1 MYTYAWYHWI
11 TFFYIYCFFGW
22 CFESTYVSLREHRPV
37 NRGFLRLPLIPLY
50 GTGAVML
57 LWASLP
63 VKEHLPLVY
72 LVGVIVATAL
82 EYVTGYTMER
92 LFKMKYWDY
101 SDQRFNLH
109 GYICLSSSI
118 TWGFMTL
125 LVTEVIHRPIERMV
139 LRLPFMTEV
148 VILVLISV
156 LFVYDAIQ
164 STKAAFNMARAL
176 ERMAKLREELDDLQ
190 VQMALL
196 RAETAQNLAERK
208 DEMALG
214 FMARREAVAEG
225 IQNRYDAVA
234 EGIQTRYDAV
244 TEGIQNRYGA
254 VADKLQ
260 AGREAVAEGIQNR
273 KEAVSD
279 KLEAVADGLQERREA
294 RAEAA
299 QERREARAEAA
310 QERRTEELQI
320 FKDAQAEQLR
330 LLNAEYT
337 KKAAQF
343 QQIVLPVHLDILRR
357 NPSASSRRFRKV
369 FGELRDRIAKKSA

>member
-1 MYTYAWYHWI
+1 
-11 TFFYIYCFFGW
+11 
-22 CFESTYVSLREHRPV
+22 
-37 NRGFLRLPLIPLY
+37 
-50 GTGAVML
+50 
-57 LWASLP
+57 
-63 VKEHLPLVY
+63 
-72 LVGVIVATAL
+72 
-82 EYVTGYTMER
+82 
-92 LFKMKYWDY
+92 
-101 SDQRFNLH
+101 
-109 GYICLSSSI
+109 
-118 TWGFMTL
+118 MTI

-156 LFVYDAIQ
+156 LFVYDVIQ

-214 FMARREAVAEG
+214 LMARREAVAEG

-244 TEGIQNRYGA
+244 AEGIQTRYDAVTEGIQNRYDA

-260 AGREAVAEGIQNR
+260 AGRVAVAEGIQSR
-273 KEAVSD
+273 KDAVSN

-294 RAEAA
+294 RVEAE
-299 QERREARAEAA
+299 QERRA
-310 QERRTEELQI
+310 EELQI

-343 QQIVLPVHLDILRR
+343 QQIVLPMHLDILRR

-369 FGELRDRIAKKSA
+369 FGELRERITRKSA

>member
-63 VKEHLPLVY
+63 VKEHLVLVY

-196 RAETAQNLAERK
+196 KAETVQNLAERK
-208 DEMALG
+208 DEMAMGL
-214 FMARREAVAEG
+214 MARREAVAEG
-225 IQNRYDAVA
+225 IQSRYDAVA

-244 TEGIQNRYGA
+244 AEGIQNRYDA

-260 AGREAVAEGIQNR
+260 AGREAVAEGIQSR

-294 RAEAA
+294 RAEAV
-299 QERREARAEAA
+299 QERRETRAEAA
-310 QERRTEELQI
+310 QERRAEELQI

-330 LLNAEYT
+330 MLNAEYT
-337 KKAAQF
+337 QKAAQF
-343 QQIVLPVHLDILRR
+343 QQIVLPMHLDILRR

-369 FGELRDRIAKKSA
+369 FGELRERITRKSA

>member
-1 MYTYAWYHWI
+1 MCKKTEFCGGAEVMYTYAWYHWI

-148 VILVLISV
+148 VILVFVSV

-196 RAETAQNLAERK
+196 KAETAQNLAERK
-208 DEMALG
+208 DEMAMGL
-214 FMARREAVAEG
+214 MARREAVAEG
-225 IQNRYDAVA
+225 IQNRYDVVA
-234 EGIQTRYDAV
+234 EGL
-244 TEGIQNRYGA
+244 QNRYGA

-260 AGREAVAEGIQNR
+260 AGREAVAEGIQSR
-273 KEAVSD
+273 KDAVSV

-299 QERREARAEAA
+299 QERRA
-310 QERRTEELQI
+310 EELQI

-337 KKAAQF
+337 QKAAQF
-343 QQIVLPVHLDILRR
+343 QQIVLPIHLDILRR
-357 NPSASSRRFRKV
+357 NPSASSRRFRKAMN
-369 FGELRDRIAKKSA
+369 ELYERLQKKSA

>member
-11 TFFYIYCFFGW
+11 TFFYIYCFLGW
-22 CFESTYVSLREHRPV
+22 CFESTYVSIREHRLV
-37 NRGFLRLPLIPLY
+37 NRGFLKLPLLPLY
-50 GTGAVML
+50 GTGAVTL

-63 VKEHLPLVY
+63 VKDQLVLVY
-72 LVGVIVATAL
+72 LVGVVVATAL

-101 SDQRFNLH
+101 SDQRFQLH

-118 TWGFMTL
+118 TWGFMTI
-125 LVTEVIHRPIERMV
+125 LVTEVVQQLMERLV
-139 LRLPFMTEV
+139 LRLPFLAEMA
-148 VILVLISV
+148 ILIFVSV
-156 LFVYDAIQ
+156 LFVYDVIQ

-176 ERMAKLREELDDLQ
+176 ERMARLREELDDLQ

-196 RAETAQNLAERK
+196 KAETAQNLAERK

-214 FMARREAVAEG
+214 LMVRRDAMAEK

-234 EGIQTRYDAV
+234 EGLQNRYDAV
-244 TEGIQNRYGA
+244 AEGLQNRYDTVAGGIQNRYET

-260 AGREAVAEGIQNR
+260 AGREAV
-273 KEAVSD
+273 SD
-279 KLEAVADGLQERREA
+279 KLGAVADGIQERREA
-294 RAEAA
+294 RTEAA
-299 QERREARAEAA
+299 QERRA
-310 QERRTEELQI
+310 EELQI

-330 LLNAEYT
+330 MLNVEYT
-337 KKAAQF
+337 QKAAQL
-343 QQIVLPVHLDILRR
+343 QQIIRPIHLDILRR

-369 FGELRDRIAKKSA
+369 FGELRERIAKKSA